1 MWLVLA
7 HAGDVGARAFTR
19 RFPGATRLVE
29 PADVEA
35 GGWTL
40 TLSADG
46 HTRTHPPVGGVLT
59 RLARIHPADLPYVH
73 PADRPYAAAELDAFL
88 LAWLDACPA
97 PVLNRPR
104 PGCLNGPGWSPLRW
118 VAQAHAVGLRTQSA
132 LRPGS
137 VRVTVVGGRV
147 VGAPIADDLR
157 DGALRLAASAAT
169 PLLTV
174 VFEGAVAGSR
184 FVAADPCADLV
195 DALAVELSRQSGW
208 AA

>member
-1 MWLVLA
+1 VWRVLA
-7 HAGDVGARAFTR
+7 HAEDVAARAFTR
-19 RFPGATRLVE
+19 RFPEATRFVA

-40 TLSADG
+40 TVSTDG
-46 HTRTHPPVGGVLT
+46 QTCTHPAVAGVLN
-59 RLARIHPADLPYVH
+59 RLAWIHPADLPRVH
-73 PADRPYAAAELDAFL
+73 PADRSYAAAELEAFL

-97 PVLNRPR
+97 PVLNRPQ

-118 VAQAHAVGLRTQSA
+118 AAQAHAVGLRTGPA
-132 LRPGS
+132 LA
-137 VRVTVVGGRV
+137 VEAARVTVVGDRV
-147 VGAPIADDLR
+147 VGADVADDLR

-174 VFEGAVAGSR
+174 AFDGQAAGSR

-195 DALAVELSRQSGW
+195 GPVAAELGRTSGW